1 MLPGRRR
8 AAISSTVADLARQAS
23 PADRPGGLTR
33 IKHQSPCNAYQ
44 FRDQLR
50 EVSVRVHQ
58 IMARN
63 VISIAPEADMREA
76 ASLMVR
82 HHISGLPVVD
92 GRHAL
97 VGILSESDFLRRSEI
112 GTQRKR
118 ARWLELILGAGEAA
132 ENYVHERG
140 CKVAEIMTAAPIT
153 VDEQVTLAEVVEIME
168 RNNIKRVPV
177 VQDGKL
183 AGIVTRSDLMQA
195 AASLAG
201 RVAAPTTDDE
211 RIRAQVV
218 EEIENKDWCP
228 SGLNVIVKDGIVH
241 LSGTISK
248 NLVGR
253 PPSLPQ
259 RKSRA

>member
-1 MLPGRRR
+1 M
-8 AAISSTVADLARQAS
+8 
-23 PADRPGGLTR
+23 
-33 IKHQSPCNAYQ
+33 
-44 FRDQLR
+44 
-50 EVSVRVHQ
+50 RVHQ

-63 VISIAPEADMREA
+63 VISIAPEADMAEA

-201 RVAAPTTDDE
+201 RVADPTTDDE

-228 SGLNVIVKDGIVH
+228 SGLNVIVKDGILH
-241 LSGTISK
+241 LSGTIFEEPCRTAAIVAAENVKGVVKVHDHLRRFGSVYG
-248 NLVGR
+248 LVSER
-253 PPSLPQ
+253 SPEDEEWAQ
-259 RKSRA
+259 VD